1 MASAEKIIEQALELD
16 EKDRAR
22 VAHELIRSLDGADES
37 GSVDAWTDE
46 LRRRIRE
53 IEDGSVELLS
63 LDEVKQRM
71 AERRAK
77 RRAKNQ

>member
-22 VAHELIRSLDGADES
+22 VAHELIRSLDGADDS